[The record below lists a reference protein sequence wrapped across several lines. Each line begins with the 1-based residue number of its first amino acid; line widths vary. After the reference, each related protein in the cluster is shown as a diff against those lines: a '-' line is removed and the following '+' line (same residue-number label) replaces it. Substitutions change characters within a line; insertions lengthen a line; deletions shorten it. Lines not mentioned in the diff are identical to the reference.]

1 MSPRKRTKGPE
12 WLPTRCYMGRVS
24 YEYHPKSGGSV
35 KLGLLTESKEIILAK
50 YYSAV
55 SLSEEPTGAFNQL
68 MREYFAG
75 SNYLKLST
83 RTKID
88 YVGYGNRVGLVFG
101 KTNKHRIK
109 PQHIRRYMDQR
120 AKTTIVQAN
129 REHSFMSAV
138 FSWAYENGKV
148 KANPC
153 KGVRK
158 FTEPHRE
165 RYIEDWE
172 YNAVLAEARIKWPLL
187 FAAMEISYLCA
198 ARQADVWDAEKP
210 DIRKEGLYIE
220 QGKTG
225 VKQIKEWTP
234 RLRAAIDV
242 ALSVQK
248 VSSLRYL
255 FCDKKGNRPTQK
267 TMAKW
272 YAKARVQAR
281 EKYEAETNKEWITD
295 FTFHDIKA
303 KSMSDYEGED
313 LRHFSGHKTEAQAQS
328 YNRKVKVTP
337 TLKPK
342 NSVYKTS
349 TVY

>member
-1 MSPRKRTKGPE
+1 M
-12 WLPTRCYMGRVS
+12 
-24 YEYHPKSGGSV
+24 
-35 KLGLLTESKEIILAK
+35 
-50 YYSAV
+50 
-55 SLSEEPTGAFNQL
+55 
-68 MREYFAG
+68 
-75 SNYLKLST
+75 
-83 RTKID
+83 
-88 YVGYGNRVGLVFG
+88 NR
-101 KTNKHRIK
+101 HRIK
-109 PQHIRRYMDQR
+109 PHFIRQYMDR
-120 AKTTIVQAN
+120 RGVSSETQAN

-148 KANPC
+148 SFNPC
-153 KGVRK
+153 KGVTK
-158 FTEPHRE
+158 FHEPHRE
-165 RYIEDWE
+165 RYIDDWE
-172 YNAVLAEARIKWPLL
+172 YYLVLEEAKIDWPLL

-198 ARQADVWDAEKP
+198 ARQGDVWDVEKP

-234 RLRAAIDV
+234 RLKAAIDV

-255 FCDKKGNRPTQK
+255 FCDKKGNRPMQK

-272 YAKARVQAR
+272 YAKARIQAR
-281 EKYEAETNKEWITD
+281 EKYEANTNKEWITD

-337 TLKPK
+337 TLKPR
-342 NSVYKTS
+342 NSV
-349 TVY
+349 

>member
-1 MSPRKRTKGPE
+1 MAPRKRSKGPD
-12 WLPTRCYMGRVS
+12 WLPSRVYMGKS
-24 YEYHPKSGGSV
+24 AFEYHPPKGGGIRLG
-35 KLGLLTESKEIILAK
+35 KLSEPKEIILAK
-50 YYSAV
+50 YND
-55 SLSEEPTGAFNQL
+55 LINLMEEPTGSFSQL
-68 MREYFAG
+68 TREYFAG
-75 SNYLKLST
+75 AKFKKKKL

-88 YVGYGNRVGLVFG
+88 YTAHSEKVCLTFGNMNR
-101 KTNKHRIK
+101 HRIK
-109 PQHIRRYMDQR
+109 PHFIRQYMDKR
-120 AKTTIVQAN
+120 GVSSETQAN

-138 FSWAYENGKV
+138 FSWAFENGKV
-148 KANPC
+148 SFNPC
-153 KGVRK
+153 KGVTK
-158 FTEPHRE
+158 FHEPHRE

-172 YNAVLAEARIKWPLL
+172 YYLVLEEAKVDWPLL

-198 ARQADVWDAEKP
+198 ARQGDVWDVEKP

-255 FCDKKGNRPTQK
+255 FCDKKGNRPMQK

-272 YAKARVQAR
+272 YAKARIQAR
-281 EKYEAETNKEWITD
+281 EKYEANTNKEWITD

-342 NSVYKTS
+342 NSV
-349 TVY
+349 

>member
-1 MSPRKRTKGPE
+1 MAPRKRSKGPD
-12 WLPTRCYMGRVS
+12 WLPPRVYMGKS
-24 YEYHPKSGGSV
+24 AFEYHPPKGGGIRLG
-35 KLGLLTESKEIILAK
+35 KLSEPKEIILAK
-50 YYSAV
+50 YNDLI
-55 SLSEEPTGAFNQL
+55 SLIEEPTGSFSQL
-68 MREYFAG
+68 TRDYFAG
-75 SNYLKLST
+75 AKFKKKKPRT
-83 RTKID
+83 RQD
-88 YVGYGNRVGLVFG
+88 YTAHSIKVCKTFGNMNR
-101 KTNKHRIK
+101 HRIK
-109 PQHIRRYMDQR
+109 PHFIRQYMDR
-120 AKTTIVQAN
+120 RGVSSETQAN

-148 KANPC
+148 SFNPC
-153 KGVRK
+153 KGVTK
-158 FTEPHRE
+158 FREPHRE

-172 YNAVLAEARIKWPLL
+172 YYLVLAEAKIYWPLL

-198 ARQADVWDAEKP
+198 ARQADVWDVEKP

-242 ALSVQK
+242 ALSVQN

-255 FCDKKGNRPTQK
+255 FCDKKGNRPMQK
-267 TMAKW
+267 TMARW
-272 YAKARVQAR
+272 YAKARVQAK
-281 EKYEAETNKEWITD
+281 EKYQADTSKEWITD

-337 TLKPK
+337 TLKPR
-342 NSVYKTS
+342 NSV
-349 TVY
+349 